1 MVEASSAEHSRAV
14 FAPMQIV
21 AAWRIASS
29 GTKSAQKVPVAESMV
44 FYYLLVPSLGIEDVL
59 ASSAPVSVVGQSLLP
74 DIIAFYATLA
84 E

>member
-1 MVEASSAEHSRAV
+1 MIEASSAEHSRAV

-59 ASSAPVSVVGQSLLP
+59 AGSAPVTEGQSLLP